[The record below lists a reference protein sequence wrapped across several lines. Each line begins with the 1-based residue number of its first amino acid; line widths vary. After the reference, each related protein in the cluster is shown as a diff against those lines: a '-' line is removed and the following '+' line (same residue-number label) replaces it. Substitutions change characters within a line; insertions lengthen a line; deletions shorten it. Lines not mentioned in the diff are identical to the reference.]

1 MWNDAT
7 DLLIALSDQKLVCF
21 FYPAVVFVDASLLPS
36 TIVTKDCELA
46 GKYASIVSF
55 NGSHVTLR
63 KADGCNLAMMVS
75 PYPTHLYDRVEK
87 AQWDQAIR
95 LCRYVKIPQLW
106 AALAAMAIQA
116 RELNTLEIALA
127 AIEAVD
133 KVQFIAHLNNLPDEV
148 LKSAELSLFC
158 RKPEEALG
166 TLLQNQRI
174 FRAIKMCIR
183 LHRWD
188 AALELA
194 VQHKTHIDTVLAY
207 RQRHLQQ
214 MKRDENNAKF
224 NQFNGEV
231 SVNWETV
238 KQKVAM
244 EKENE
249 RRAAGM

>member
-1 MWNDAT
+1 
-7 DLLIALSDQKLVCF
+7 
-21 FYPAVVFVDASLLPS
+21 VDASLLSS
-36 TIVTKDCELA
+36 TIETKDCELA
-46 GKYASIVSF
+46 GKYANIVSF
-55 NGSHVTLR
+55 YGPHVTLR
-63 KADGCNLAMMVS
+63 KADGCNLAMTVS
-75 PYPTHLYDRVEK
+75 SYPAHLYDRVEK
-87 AQWDQAIR
+87 SQWRESIR

-127 AIEAVD
+127 AIDEVD
-133 KVQFIAHLNNLPDEV
+133 KVQYISHVNNLPDDV

-207 RQRHLQQ
+207 RQRHLEQ
-214 MKRDENNAKF
+214 MKREESNAKF
-224 NQFNGEV
+224 IQFNGEV
-231 SVNWETV
+231 IVNWETV

-244 EKENE
+244 EKEDE